1 MRSGKDLVP
10 DVVKQLLSSD
20 EEVEAR
26 YELKG
31 SEAFATQKR
40 LIVLQGGETTNIAYD
55 RIATTRDTSRT
66 NAWLIILGAALFALG
81 GTSLLFPAA
90 GAALIL
96 LGTLVRSRRRIEVYV
111 TGLKEPVVLDG
122 AREVL
127 GPLSAKLTEKRGK
140 PPL

>member
-1 MRSGKDLVP
+1 MRNGKDLVP
-10 DVVKQLLSSD
+10 DVVKQLLSPD

-31 SEAFATQKR
+31 YEAFATQKR
-40 LIVLQGGETTNIAYD
+40 LIVLHRGETTNMAYD

-66 NAWLIILGAALFALG
+66 NAWLIIFGAALFALG
-81 GTSLLFPAA
+81 GTSLIFPAA

-96 LGTLVRSRRRIEVYV
+96 LGTLVRPRRIEVYV

-127 GPLSAKLTEKRGK
+127 GPLSEKLAEKRGR
-140 PPL
+140 PNV

>member
-1 MRSGKDLVP
+1 MSNGKDLVP
-10 DVVKQLLSSD
+10 DVVKHLLSSD
-20 EEVEAR
+20 EDVEAR

-31 SEAFATQKR
+31 YEAFATPSR
-40 LIVLQGGETTNIAYD
+40 LIVVHRGETTNIAYD

-96 LGTLVRSRRRIEVYV
+96 LGTLVRSRRIEVYV
-111 TGLKEPVVLDG
+111 TGFKEPVVLDG

-127 GPLSAKLTEKRGK
+127 GPLSSKLSEKRGR
-140 PPL
+140 PSL